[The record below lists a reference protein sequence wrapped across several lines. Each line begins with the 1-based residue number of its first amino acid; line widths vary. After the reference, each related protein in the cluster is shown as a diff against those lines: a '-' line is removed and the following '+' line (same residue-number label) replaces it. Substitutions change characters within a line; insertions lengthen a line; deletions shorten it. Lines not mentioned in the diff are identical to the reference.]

1 MTVSW
6 NWRRFWDSNSW
17 MLFILDN
24 GIERTFAVIAAG
36 VALSGGVTARYLDL
50 LQKHCFVLGCLALR
64 FCSDII
70 FWKYPHKKVEM

>member
-1 MTVSW
+1 
-6 NWRRFWDSNSW
+6 

-70 FWKYPHKKVEM
+70 F